1 MYKVNSES
9 NLNVNVNTVHKS
21 RGSQYKESNKNNNI
35 NDDAMFASE
44 DYRRIM
50 HNINNE
56 GNYTD
61 YIFEEEHDNYTV
73 PIIYTKEEDDKMIR
87 EINEMMFIPTPKSN
101 RSMKQTL
108 QQDIAPVCI
117 VRIKYIGGIR
127 LDHL

>member
-1 MYKVNSES
+1 
-9 NLNVNVNTVHKS
+9 
-21 RGSQYKESNKNNNI
+21 
-35 NDDAMFASE
+35 MFASE
-44 DYRRIM
+44 DYKRII

-61 YIFEEEHDNYTV
+61 YIFEEKHDNYTM
-73 PIIYTKEEDDKMIR
+73 PIIYTEEEDDEMIR

-127 LDHL
+127 LDRL

>member
-1 MYKVNSES
+1 
-9 NLNVNVNTVHKS
+9 
-21 RGSQYKESNKNNNI
+21 
-35 NDDAMFASE
+35 MFASE
-44 DYRRIM
+44 DYKRIM

-61 YIFEEEHDNYTV
+61 YNFEEEHDDYTV